1 MVRERLT
8 RQALTHLARM
18 RQPVPSSSQ
27 CNIGHGGPI
36 AEVRVSVPNRPGIVA
51 QLALAVGDAGVNIV
65 DMALYPASDMQSGAI
80 ALWVSGDRGAARAL
94 ELVESLGYPVAVVA
108 DGGEG

>member
-36 AEVRVSVPNRPGIVA
+36 AEVSRQLGHNSITTTVDRYWHLVPRTARGRRPRPRNGTRP
-51 QLALAVGDAGVNIV
+51 LA
-65 DMALYPASDMQSGAI
+65 
-80 ALWVSGDRGAARAL
+80 
-94 ELVESLGYPVAVVA
+94 
-108 DGGEG
+108 